1 MQTLQRIT
9 RKTTRIELSGREI
22 AILDACLF
30 DAMVRLLKDSK
41 QFDPIEEE
49 DDAYATEARME
60 AEAIK
65 GLQRKLEFA
74 TAMIRAEET
83 Q

>member
-1 MQTLQRIT
+1 MTTLQRIT
-9 RKTTRIELSGREI
+9 RKTARIELNGREI

-30 DAMVRLLKDSK
+30 DGMVRLLKDSK
-41 QFDPIEEE
+41 QFDPIEAE

-65 GLQRKLEFA
+65 GLQRKLEFS
-74 TAMIRAEET
+74 TAMIRAEGE

>member
-1 MQTLQRIT
+1 
-9 RKTTRIELSGREI
+9 
-22 AILDACLF
+22 
-30 DAMVRLLKDSK
+30 MVRLLKDSK
-41 QFDPIEEE
+41 EFDPIEEA

-60 AEAIK
+60 SETIR

-74 TAMIRAEET
+74 VKMMDEE

>member
-1 MQTLQRIT
+1 MTTLQRIA

-30 DAMVRLLKDSK
+30 DGMVRLLKDSK
-41 QFDPIEEE
+41 QFDPLEEA
-49 DDAYATEARME
+49 DDAFTTEAKMDSDT
-60 AEAIK
+60 IK

-74 TAMIRAEET
+74 TTMLRTEET
-83 Q
+83 E

>member
-1 MQTLQRIT
+1 MSTLQRIT
-9 RKTTRIELSGREI
+9 RKTARIELNGREI

-30 DAMVRLLKDSK
+30 DGMVRLLKDSK
-41 QFDPIEEE
+41 QFDPIEAE

-74 TAMIRAEET
+74 TTMIRTEET
-83 Q
+83 E

>member
-1 MQTLQRIT
+1 MSTLQRIT
-9 RKTTRIELSGREI
+9 RKTARIELNVREI

-30 DAMVRLLKDSK
+30 DGMVRLLKDSK
-41 QFDPIEEE
+41 QFDPIEAE

-74 TAMIRAEET
+74 TTMIRTEET
-83 Q
+83 E

>member
-1 MQTLQRIT
+1 MQTIQKIT
-9 RKTTRIELSGREI
+9 RRTTRVELNGREI
-22 AILDACLF
+22 AILEACLF
-30 DAMVRLLKDSK
+30 DGMVRLLKDSK
-41 QFDPIEEE
+41 EFDPIEEA

-60 AEAIK
+60 SETIR

-74 TAMIRAEET
+74 VKMMDEE

>member
-1 MQTLQRIT
+1 MSTLQRIT
-9 RKTTRIELSGREI
+9 RKTARIELNGREI

-30 DAMVRLLKDSK
+30 DGMVRLLKDSK
-41 QFDPIEEE
+41 QFDPIEAE

-74 TAMIRAEET
+74 MKMIDAE

>member
-1 MQTLQRIT
+1 
-9 RKTTRIELSGREI
+9 
-22 AILDACLF
+22 
-30 DAMVRLLKDSK
+30 MVRLLKDSK
-41 QFDPIEEE
+41 QFDPIEAE

-74 TAMIRAEET
+74 TAMIRAEEE